1 MGTRYAVVKGV
12 SSGHSVGMQ
21 TAVTNNS
28 GTFIKHDLVTLNFDA
43 EFSTDADGAQFETD
57 AIAIDAAYADI
68 DWDPL
73 QALRVNQGK
82 V

>member
-12 SSGHSVGMQ
+12 SSADSAAIQAHVT
-21 TAVTNNS
+21 TAG
-28 GTFIKHDLVTLNFDA
+28 GTFLRHDLVTLNFDA
-43 EFSTDADGAQFETD
+43 SFDTDAEGAAF
-57 AIAIDAAYADI
+57 AALIAGSYTDI

-73 QALRVNQGK
+73 QALRVQQGK

>member
-12 SSGHSVGMQ
+12 TEADSAAIQAHVT
-21 TAVTNNS
+21 TAG
-28 GTFIKHDLVTLNFDA
+28 GTFIRHDLTTLNFDA
-43 EFSTDADGAQFETD
+43 SFDTDAQGAAFATL
-57 AIAIDAAYADI
+57 IVGSYTDI

-73 QALRVNQGK
+73 QALNVGEGK

>member
-12 SSGHSVGMQ
+12 SSAHSAAMK
-21 TAVTNNS
+21 TAVTNAS

-43 EFSTDADGAQFETD
+43 SFLTDANGATFIAA
-57 AIAIDAAYADI
+57 AIIIDSAYADV

-73 QALRVNQGK
+73 QALRVNQGQ

>member
-12 SSGHSVGMQ
+12 TSGDSAAIQAHVT
-21 TAVTNNS
+21 TAG
-28 GTFIKHDLVTLNFDA
+28 GTFIKHDLTTLNFDA
-43 EFSTDADGAQFETD
+43 SFLTDAAGAAFATL
-57 AIAIDAAYADI
+57 IVGSYTDI

-73 QALRVNQGK
+73 QALNVLDGK

>member
-12 SSGHSVGMQ
+12 TSGHSATIKAHVS
-21 TAVTNNS
+21 TAG
-28 GTFIKHDLVTLNFDA
+28 GTFIRHDLTTLNFDA
-43 EFSTDADGAQFETD
+43 SFDTDAEGAAF
-57 AIAIDAAYADI
+57 AALISGSYTDI

-73 QALRVNQGK
+73 QALRVNQGL

>member
-1 MGTRYAVVKGV
+1 MGMRYAVVKGV
-12 SSGHSVGMQ
+12 TSAHSVAMQ
-21 TAVTNNS
+21 NAANAV

-43 EFSTDADGAQFETD
+43 SFPTDADGATFLAA
-57 AIAIDAAYADI
+57 AIIINSAYADV